1 MYHHL
6 TGNLIEK
13 TATKIILDVNGV
25 GYEIRIPVS
34 TFSKLPALG
43 EQVKILTHYHVR
55 EDLQALFGF
64 YTDEERELFRML
76 LSVSGIGPKM
86 ALSLLSGVALPELKQ
101 AIIQGAVHVLTSI
114 PGIGKKTAERVIVEL
129 REKVVLEGE
138 GAGASGRG
146 PVNPETVLAEDSMRA
161 LVELGY
167 RRQDA
172 KAAVEKALKA
182 LEGNKRSV
190 SEVIRLSL
198 KHV

>member
-13 TATKIILDVNGV
+13 TATKIVVDVNGV

-43 EQVKILTHYHVR
+43 ERVRILTHFHVR
-55 EDLQALFGF
+55 EDFQALFGF
-64 YTDEERELFRML
+64 YTAEERELFRML

-86 ALSLLSGVALPELKQ
+86 ALTLLSGVTIPELKQ
-101 AIIQGAVHVLTSI
+101 AIIQGSLLVLTSI
-114 PGIGKKTAERVIVEL
+114 PGIGKKTAERLIVEL

-138 GAGASGRG
+138 EAAASGRAQ
-146 PVNPETVLAEDSMRA
+146 VNPETVLAEDSMRA

-167 RRQDA
+167 RKQDA